1 MFLRQWWGF
10 ISAKESLC
18 NKLKFSN
25 SYIFKTWWCK
35 PFILALNVDF
45 LIQQKSWDICKVYV
59 IKFQI
64 YIGIR
69 RSVFVVKTHFLFA
82 YTDPELGSQNVA
94 HPTDPDPG
102 LMEAK
107 RRLQNKFSS
116 AVLFWIIII
125 HLDWFNNKN
134 WMMNN
139 STDRTLDVVS

>member
-69 RSVFVVKTHFLFA
+69 RSVFVVKTHFLFCV
-82 YTDPELGSQNVA
+82 YGSG
-94 HPTDPDPG
+94 TRKSKCCTSYRSG
-102 LMEAK
+102 
-107 RRLQNKFSS
+107 S
-116 AVLFWIIII
+116 
-125 HLDWFNNKN
+125 WFNGSKTSSSEQVFICSLILNY
-134 WMMNN
+134 NN
-139 STDRTLDVVS
+139 SSRLIQ